1 MKRREFIAASAALL
15 VSPRRSLAQG
25 TRRRVG
31 FLAMD
36 VVEPT
41 VQKAWLEGLRNHG
54 WIDGRNLIIE
64 YRYAPSQDRLPALA
78 AELVALSPD
87 LLIAPNTQAALALKS
102 ATASIPI
109 VFVGVADPERIGL
122 VQSLS
127 RPGGNITGL
136 STVVPGFTG
145 KVIEILREMVP
156 TASKIAILVNP
167 GNPIHR
173 LIVAEELPQMAR
185 NLGVAL
191 PVVEA
196 TTAEELDIA
205 FASAAAQHADAI
217 SVFGDALTVNNA
229 PRVTALAA
237 KHRLPAIY
245 LFRLFATNGGLISY
259 GPDIADLFIRAGGY
273 VDKILKGTKPSD
285 LPVELPTKVRAGD
298 QHEDRQCARPHRAS
312 HAARAGRRGDRIVL
326 LRCMSPLWH
335 FATYVAKV
343 ENRTMPKIS
352 RKQIFRHLC
361 KLRSSAARQVRGQFC
376 VKQCGPSHR
385 HAKRI
390 SGPRKFRSSPKKDFC
405 NNIGT
410 ATWGNSGIEPDKG
423 WESALQE
430 CIRPAL
436 CWSCND
442 GDRQWNTMLDWTYR

>member
-1 MKRREFIAASAALL
+1 MRRREFIAATTALL
-15 VSPRRSLAQG
+15 VSPRRLLAQG

-41 VQKAWLEGLRNHG
+41 VQKAWLDGLRNHG

-64 YRYAPSQDRLPALA
+64 YRYAPSQDRLPAFA

-87 LLIAPNTQAALALKS
+87 VLIAPNTQAAVALKS

-109 VFVGVADPERIGL
+109 VFVAVGDPVSLGL

-136 STVVPGFTG
+136 STVVPGFTSKG
-145 KVIEILREMVP
+145 LEMLREMVA
-156 TASKIAILVNP
+156 TASKIAILANP

-173 LIVAEELPQMAR
+173 LIVAEELPQIAR
-185 NLGVAL
+185 NLGMAL
-191 PVVEA
+191 PIVEA

-217 SVFGDALTVNNA
+217 SVFGDAVTVNNA

-237 KHRLPAIY
+237 KHRLPASY

-259 GPDIADLFIRAGGY
+259 GPDLADLFIRAGGY

-285 LPVELPTKVRAGD
+285 LPVELPTKFELVINLKTAKALGLTV
-298 QHEDRQCARPHRAS
+298 PPT
-312 HAARAGRRGDRIVL
+312 L
-326 LRCMSPLWH
+326 L
-335 FATYVAKV
+335 AQANEV
-343 ENRTMPKIS
+343 
-352 RKQIFRHLC
+352 
-361 KLRSSAARQVRGQFC
+361 
-376 VKQCGPSHR
+376 
-385 HAKRI
+385 
-390 SGPRKFRSSPKKDFC
+390 
-405 NNIGT
+405 
-410 ATWGNSGIEPDKG
+410 IE
-423 WESALQE
+423 
-430 CIRPAL
+430 
-436 CWSCND
+436 
-442 GDRQWNTMLDWTYR
+442 